1 MAVKMDPV
9 IIRRKIAETTDMIA
23 RMEKEGE
30 CPEMIQI
37 EKRKLMVLHRWL
49 EDAEKAD

>member
-9 IIRRKIAETTDMIA
+9 VIRRKIAETTDTILQ
-23 RMEKEGE
+23 MEKTGA

-37 EKRKLMVLHRWL
+37 EKRKLMVLNRWL

>member
-9 IIRRKIAETTDMIA
+9 IIRRKIAETTDTILQ
-23 RMEKEGE
+23 MEKTGE

-37 EKRKLMVLHRWL
+37 EKRKLMVLNRWL

>member
-9 IIRRKIAETTDMIA
+9 ITRRKIVETTDTILQ
-23 RMEKEGE
+23 MEKTGA

-37 EKRKLMVLHRWL
+37 EKRKLMVLKRWL